1 VKTYLDCY
9 PCFMR
14 QALQAA
20 RFARIDEAGQKRIL
34 TSVMSALESTP
45 DGASPPTMAREI
57 HRLVR
62 EIGGNP
68 DPYRAVKVSSTE
80 HALTWYPVLRERID
94 TAADPLDMAIRLSI
108 AGNIID
114 LGASAEYDLE
124 DSIERVLSQPLA
136 IDDTPALRRRLGNV
150 SRLLYLG
157 DNSGESVFDRLL
169 IETLDV
175 PVTYAVRGAPTI
187 NDVTRQEAI
196 EAGLEPVAEIIDNG
210 SDAPGTLLET
220 TSTAFRERFD
230 SAELI
235 LAKGQGNFESLSHVD
250 APIFFL
256 LQAKCSVIAG
266 ELDVDEKALV
276 VKASGPLGPDQRP
289 CRNHQPASEPIT
301 SARRA

>member
-1 VKTYLDCY
+1 MKTYLDCY

-14 QALQAA
+14 QALQAS
-20 RFARIDEAGQKRIL
+20 RFAGIDEAGQKRIL
-34 TSVMSALESTP
+34 LSVMSSLESMP

-68 DPYRAVKVSSTE
+68 DPYRTAKVRSTE
-80 HALTWYPVLRERID
+80 HALTWYPVLRDRID
-94 TAADPLDMAIRLSI
+94 AANDPLDMAIRLSI

-114 LGASAEYDLE
+114 LGASVDYDLE
-124 DSIERVLSQPLA
+124 DSIDRVLSQPLA
-136 IDDTPALRRRLGNV
+136 IDDMSDLRRRLEKV
-150 SRLLYLG
+150 SRVLYLG

-175 PVTYAVRGAPTI
+175 PVTYVVRGAPTI
-187 NDVTRQEAI
+187 NDVTYQEAV
-196 EAGLEPVAEIIDNG
+196 EAGLDTIAEIIDNG
-210 SDAPGTLLET
+210 SDAPGTLLDT
-220 TSTAFRERFD
+220 TSPDFREHFD

-250 APIFFL
+250 APIVFL

-266 ELDVDEKALV
+266 ELGIAEKGLV
-276 VKASGPLGPDQRP
+276 VKAP
-289 CRNHQPASEPIT
+289 RNG
-301 SARRA
+301 RR

>member
-20 RFARIDEAGQKRIL
+20 RFADIDEAGQKRIL
-34 TSVMSALESTP
+34 LSVMSALESMP

-68 DPYRAVKVSSTE
+68 DPYRTVKVSSTE

-94 TAADPLDMAIRLSI
+94 AADDPLDMAIRLSI

-114 LGASAEYDLE
+114 LGASVDYDLE
-124 DSIERVLSQPLA
+124 ESIDRVLSQPLA
-136 IDDTPALRRRLGNV
+136 IDGTAELRRRLGEV
-150 SRLLYLG
+150 SRVLYLG
-157 DNSGESVFDRLL
+157 DNSGETVFDRLL
-169 IETLDV
+169 IETMDV
-175 PVTYAVRGAPTI
+175 PVTYVVRGAPTI
-187 NDVTRQEAI
+187 NDATRQEAI
-196 EAGLEPVAEIIDNG
+196 EAGLEAVAEIIDNG

-220 TSTAFRERFD
+220 TSPAFRERFD

-250 APIFFL
+250 APIAFL

-266 ELDVDEKALV
+266 ELGVDEKSLI
-276 VKASGPLGPDQRP
+276 VKSPG
-289 CRNHQPASEPIT
+289 N
-301 SARRA
+301 